1 MPDDHKHDPTPITVI
16 VVDDHALFREGVQA
30 ILSTVDDV
38 SVVAEAPDGP
48 SGVQAVSK
56 HRPDVVLMDVM
67 LPGMNGVEAT
77 EACCSAY
84 PDVAVVMLTMMDDP
98 ETVFA
103 AMCAGARGYLVKGSD
118 RVTMLSAIRAAA
130 RGEVLFSSGVAGRVL
145 DFFRNDTDAAR
156 RARPFPEL
164 TDREFDILTGIAD
177 GSSNQ
182 EVGHQLSLSAKTIAN
197 NLSRV
202 FTKLQVTDRAQA
214 IVKAHR
220 AGIGTDPRPNH
231 N

>member
-1 MPDDHKHDPTPITVI
+1 MAEIIDRTTGSISVV
-16 VVDDHALFREGVQA
+16 VVDDHALFREGVGA
-30 ILSTVDDV
+30 ILSTVEDID
-38 SVVAEAPDGP
+38 VVAEAVDGR
-48 SGVQAVSK
+48 GAVEAVAE
-56 HRPDVVLMDVM
+56 HAPDVVLMDVM

-77 EACCSAY
+77 EACLGVR
-84 PDVAVVMLTMMDDP
+84 PETAVVMVTMMDDP

-103 AMCAGARGYLVKGSD
+103 AMCAGARGYLLKGAD

-130 RGEVLFSSGVAGRVL
+130 RGEVLFSAGVAGRVL
-145 DFFRNDTDAAR
+145 DFFRVDADAAR

-164 TDREFDILTGIAD
+164 TDREFDILTRIAD

-182 EVGHQLSLSAKTIAN
+182 EVARQLSLSTKTVAN

-202 FTKLQVTDRAQA
+202 FTKLQVTDRAHA

-220 AGIGTDPRPNH
+220 AGLSGPPST
-231 N
+231 

>member
-1 MPDDHKHDPTPITVI
+1 MPDNHNREATPVTVV
-16 VVDDHALFREGVQA
+16 VVDDHALFREGVRA
-30 ILSTVDDV
+30 ILSTVDDID
-38 SVVAEAPDGP
+38 VVAEAPDGP
-48 SGVQAVSK
+48 SGVQAVTE
-56 HRPDVVLMDVM
+56 HHPDVVLMDVM

-77 EACCSAY
+77 EACCTAQ

-164 TDREFDILTGIAD
+164 TDREFEILTRVAD

-182 EVGHQLSLSAKTIAN
+182 EVGQQLSLSAKTVAN

-220 AGIGTDPRPNH
+220 AGIGADPGHNH
-231 N
+231 S

>member
-1 MPDDHKHDPTPITVI
+1 MPDQDRISAPVTVVI
-16 VVDDHALFREGVQA
+16 VDDHALFREGVQA

-38 SVVAEAPDGP
+38 EVVAEAFDGP
-48 SGVQAVSK
+48 AAIEAVK
-56 HRPDVVLMDVM
+56 EHQPDVVLMDVM
-67 LPGMNGVEAT
+67 LPDMNGIEAT
-77 EACCSAY
+77 EACCNAY

-98 ETVFA
+98 ETIFA

-118 RVTMLSAIRAAA
+118 RITMLSAIRAAA

-145 DFFRNDTDAAR
+145 DFFRTDADATR

-164 TDREFDILTGIAD
+164 TDREFEILTRIAD
-177 GSSNQ
+177 GSTNQ
-182 EVGHQLSLSAKTIAN
+182 EVGRQLSLSAKTVAN

-220 AGIGTDPRPNH
+220 AGIGGGPHT
-231 N
+231 